1 MTEANSPVSILVVD
15 DEPNVLSTIQAILQ
29 HEGYVVDACG
39 DGAAA
44 LRAIRER
51 HYDLVLTDLKMPG
64 VDGLAVLAEVRRQAP
79 ETVTVMM
86 TGYGS
91 IDSALEAIQLG
102 AYEYLLKPTEVPELQ
117 QVVRRSLE
125 RKRFSE
131 IEVLYRV
138 SRTLPSL
145 LDPQEIADRTAEAAR
160 QVLGLEHASL
170 LWCERG
176 QRISASHEAAKAMLE
191 DPALEERLAAA
202 EIITA
207 ENAGAH
213 LRDVATSAGL
223 RAFVLVPGLGKE
235 RLVCVLFAHQGRHA
249 HDFHAH
255 AQRFLRSLVTQAA
268 MALENA
274 LLLAELKTNNE
285 ELAAA
290 NRKLAELD
298 ALKSQFLSVAT
309 HELRTPLT
317 LLLGYNSMLAESL
330 GDRLSTEEQQT
341 LSESVAACKRL
352 IRLVNSMLDLSQIQS
367 GKMRMEFVETDL
379 RALISSVVTLFQHE
393 ARQKKISLSATLPA
407 RLPALV
413 ADPERL
419 QQVLINLLNN
429 ALKFT
434 PEGGA
439 VRVQARQP
447 ARGEAVE
454 IRVID
459 TGIGIAAEDQQ
470 KIFDE
475 FIQLKQHVDGRHKQG
490 AGLGLAIVR
499 RVVEAHNGDI
509 EVCSAV
515 GKGSTFTIRLPVIP
529 LPATVAVSA

>member
-1 MTEANSPVSILVVD
+1 MTEANSPVRILVVD
-15 DEPNVLSTIQAILQ
+15 DEPNVLTTIQAILQ
-29 HEGYVVDACG
+29 HEGYLVDACA

-102 AYEYLLKPTEVPELQ
+102 AYEYLLKPTEVAELQ

-145 LDPQEIADRTAEAAR
+145 LDPQEIAYRTAEAAR
-160 QVLGLEHASL
+160 QVLGLQHASL

-176 QRISASHEAAKAMLE
+176 QRIAATSEPAKTLLA
-191 DPALEERLAAA
+191 DPGLDERLAAA

-207 ENAGAH
+207 ENAGRH
-213 LRDVATSAGL
+213 LRDAATAAGL

-235 RLVCVLFAHQGRHA
+235 RLVCVLFAHDGNHA
-249 HDFHAH
+249 HDFHAY
-255 AQRFLRSLVTQAA
+255 AQRFLRSLATQAA

-274 LLLAELKTNNE
+274 LLLAELKSNNE

-330 GDRLSTEEQQT
+330 SDRLSGEEQQT
-341 LSESVAACKRL
+341 LDESVAACKRL

-379 RALISSVVTLFQHE
+379 RALISSTVTLFQHE
-393 ARQKKISLSATLPA
+393 ARQKKISLSAALPA

-413 ADPERL
+413 VDPERL

-434 PEGGA
+434 SEGGTI
-439 VRVQARQP
+439 RVQARQP
-447 ARGEAVE
+447 ARGEPVE
-454 IRVID
+454 ISVSD
-459 TGIGIAAEDQQ
+459 TGIGIAPEYQQ

-475 FIQLKQHVDGRHKQG
+475 FVQLKQHADGRQKQG

-499 RVVEAHNGDI
+499 RVVEAHGGDI
-509 EVCSAV
+509 EVRSAP
-515 GKGSTFTIRLPVIP
+515 GKGSTFTVRLPV
-529 LPATVAVSA
+529 LLHPATVAVSA

>member
-1 MTEANSPVSILVVD
+1 MTEANSPVRILVVD
-15 DEPNVLSTIQAILQ
+15 DEPNVLTTIQAILQ
-29 HEGYVVDACG
+29 HDGYLVDACA
-39 DGAAA
+39 DGADA
-44 LRAIRER
+44 LRAIGQR

-102 AYEYLLKPTEVPELQ
+102 AYEYLLKPTEVAELQ

-138 SRTLPSL
+138 SRTLPGL
-145 LDPQEIADRTAEAAR
+145 LDPQEIVYRTAEAAR
-160 QVLGLEHASL
+160 QVLGLENASL

-176 QRISASHEAAKAMLE
+176 QRISASHGAAKAMLE
-191 DPALEERLAAA
+191 DPVLEERLAAA

-207 ENAGAH
+207 ENAGPH
-213 LRDVATSAGL
+213 LRDVAAAAEL
-223 RAFVLVPGLGKE
+223 RDFVLVPGLGKD
-235 RLVCVLFAHQGRHA
+235 RLICVLFAHHGKQA
-249 HDFHAH
+249 YDFHAY

-274 LLLAELKTNNE
+274 LLLAELKSNNE

-330 GDRLSTEEQQT
+330 GNRLSAEEQQT
-341 LSESVAACKRL
+341 LDESVAACKRL

-367 GKMRMEFVETDL
+367 GKMRMEFVETDV

-393 ARQKKISLSATLPA
+393 ARQKKISLSAMLPA
-407 RLPALV
+407 RLPPLV
-413 ADPERL
+413 VDPERL

-439 VRVQARQP
+439 IRVQARPP
-447 ARGEAVE
+447 ARGEPME
-454 IRVID
+454 ISVAD
-459 TGIGIAAEDQQ
+459 TGVGIAAQDQK

-475 FIQLKQHVDGRHKQG
+475 FVQLKQHVDGRQKQG

-499 RVVEAHNGDI
+499 RVVEAHHGTI
-509 EVCSAV
+509 RVSSIP
-515 GKGSTFTIRLPVIP
+515 GKGSTFTIQLPIIP